1 MHKPLYGVR
10 FASFL
15 CVAVFF
21 LVLLFTHADLAMD
34 GVRRG
39 LSLCTETLFPSLF
52 PFLVLSE
59 LLVAMH
65 AGEILSRLFSRPV
78 SRLFG
83 LSGNATAALLL
94 GSLCGF
100 PTAMT
105 TGAAL
110 YRNGEI
116 RKKELQRL
124 LLFANNPSSGFLIG
138 AVGEALFGNRR
149 AGVVLY
155 VITLFSS
162 LLIGIFLHVFFG
174 AATEKSDNIP
184 PYVQRKSLSPGDF
197 TGSVKRGFSTLLQVS
212 AFLLFFAAVI
222 GCLSALPGFSAL
234 PPIFRA
240 LFAGGLEMTSGIS
253 LAASTLSPES
263 AYLLTAFLTGF
274 AGLSVCLQLFSVS
287 EGTELRLLP
296 YLAAKTVHGLLNT
309 GFAALYLYLR
319 KPEFSPAKGV
329 LAAGTSP
336 ARGCLP
342 KPASLLPSLAVLLL
356 LCIAFAV
363 SRRKKG
369 GSTPPD
375 YGYRT
380 KKKRD

>member
-1 MHKPLYGVR
+1 MNKPLYGVR

-15 CVAVFF
+15 CAAVFF

-83 LSGNATAALLL
+83 LSGNAAAALLL

-105 TGAAL
+105 TATAL

-116 RKKELQRL
+116 GKKEMERL
-124 LLFANNPSSGFLIG
+124 MLFANNPSSGFLIG
-138 AVGEALFGNRR
+138 AVGEALFGNRH
-149 AGVVLY
+149 AGVMLY
-155 VITLFSS
+155 GITLFSS
-162 LLIGIFLHVFFG
+162 LLIGVFLRIFFG
-174 AATEKSDNIP
+174 IAGEKNSNIP
-184 PYVQRKSLSPGDF
+184 LYVQRKSLSPSDF
-197 TGSVKRGFSTLLQVS
+197 TGSVKRGFSTMLQVC
-212 AFLLFFAAVI
+212 AFLLFFSAVI
-222 GCLSALPGFSAL
+222 GCLSALPSFAAL

-240 LFAGGLEMTSGIS
+240 LFAGSLEMTSGIS
-253 LAASTLSPES
+253 LSASSLSPEI

-274 AGLSVCLQLFSVS
+274 AGLSVCLQLFSVT
-287 EGTELRLLP
+287 EGTELRILP
-296 YLAAKTVHGLLNT
+296 YLAAKTVHGILNT
-309 GFAALYLYLR
+309 GFAALYLALR
-319 KPEFSPAKGV
+319 HPEFTPARGV
-329 LAAGTSP
+329 LAVASISAG
-336 ARGCLP
+336 G
-342 KPASLLPSLAVLLL
+342 ASLCFFL
-356 LCIAFAV
+356 IFALFLFFFIYIV
-363 SRRKKG
+363 SRLQ
-369 GSTPPD
+369 
-375 YGYRT
+375 
-380 KKKRD
+380 KKRQSLSEK